1 MFSFIT
7 NLFTAEEVVTEE
19 VVMSE
24 REQMKTSSLTYQYLE
39 LYISSLSPRYNYD
52 VMEELKSGQIIRHCT
67 DVSYDEMK
75 EYVRMVYIEACPPKF
90 VITPTNER

>member
-1 MFSFIT
+1 MIKFIT
-7 NLFTAEEVVTEE
+7 NWFNNKPITTEE
-19 VVMSE
+19 VVSE

-39 LYISSLSPRYNYD
+39 LYISSLSPRYRYD
-52 VMEELKSGQIIRHCT
+52 VSEELKSGRIIRHCT

-75 EYVRMVYIEACPPKF
+75 EYVRMVFIESSPPKF

>member
-52 VMEELKSGQIIRHCT
+52 VSEKLKSGTIIRHCT

-75 EYVRMVYIEACPPKF
+75 EYVRMVYVECSPPKF
-90 VITPTNER
+90 IITPTNER